1 MRIMILKDQEFRG
14 KKKGVKVKEIIKIEN
29 KIKRAKS

>member
-1 MRIMILKDQEFRG
+1 MRIMLLKDQELRD